1 MEPGRFMCVAHTVMN
16 RNRVTDDTFG
26 DKKFQQQNLT
36 RIGEAVRDVSVA
48 YGLAAVQEFKAST
61 HFPSD
66 ESLAVHYKIH
76 RNHHNL
82 LLDAFKE
89 WNERRSTSITFRY
102 QSQLFTLF
110 GPLRELFLSSIKCG
124 DGIGREAAWVVMLLL
139 FAQSQKRNYWTEA
152 FVHVVNF
159 SAAWPLATRK
169 ILQSNCSVSVHGKQ
183 GQNIARDE
191 CVETYLVQPLKNY
204 ASGKFTK
211 NKRTLR

>member
-1 MEPGRFMCVAHTVMN
+1 MGPGRFMCVAHTVMN

-26 DKKFQQQNLT
+26 DKKFQQQNLN
-36 RIGEAVRDVSVA
+36 RIDEAVRDVSVA

-66 ESLAVHYKIH
+66 ESLAVLYKIH
-76 RNHHNL
+76 RNHQN

-89 WNERRSTSITFRY
+89 WNERQSTSITFRY

-124 DGIGREAAWVVMLLL
+124 DGIGRGAAWVVMLPL
-139 FAQSQKRNYWTEA
+139 FAKSQKRNYWTKA
-152 FVHVVNF
+152 FVHVLNF

-183 GQNIARDE
+183 GHNIARDE
-191 CVETYLVQPLKNY
+191 WVETYLVQPLKNY
-204 ASGKFTK
+204 ASGEFTK

>member
-26 DKKFQQQNLT
+26 DKKFQQQNLN
-36 RIGEAVRDVSVA
+36 RIDEAVRDVSVA

-66 ESLAVHYKIH
+66 ESLAVLYKKH
-76 RNHHNL
+76 RNHQN

-89 WNERRSTSITFRY
+89 WNERQSTSITFRY

-124 DGIGREAAWVVMLLL
+124 DGIGRGAAWMVMLPL
-139 FAQSQKRNYWTEA
+139 FAKSQKRNYWTKA
-152 FVHVVNF
+152 FVHVLNF

-183 GQNIARDE
+183 GHNIARDE
-191 CVETYLVQPLKNY
+191 WVETYLVQPLKNY
-204 ASGKFTK
+204 ASGEFTK

>member
-1 MEPGRFMCVAHTVMN
+1 MVPGRFMCVAHTVMN

-26 DKKFQQQNLT
+26 DKTFQQQNLN
-36 RIGEAVRDVSVA
+36 RIDEAVRDVSVA

-66 ESLAVHYKIH
+66 ESLAVLYKIH
-76 RNHHNL
+76 RNHQN

-89 WNERRSTSITFRY
+89 WNERQSTSITFRY

-110 GPLRELFLSSIKCG
+110 GSLRELFLSSIKCG
-124 DGIGREAAWVVMLLL
+124 DGIGRGAAWMVMLPL
-139 FAQSQKRNYWTEA
+139 FAKSQKRNYWTKA
-152 FVHVVNF
+152 FVHVLNF

-183 GQNIARDE
+183 GHNIARDE
-191 CVETYLVQPLKNY
+191 WVETYLVQPLKNY
-204 ASGKFTK
+204 ASGEFTK